1 MIVEQRD
8 LSSVKAVYD
17 FIAEMQNIPGTVR
30 VEQGPYIVNG
40 KSIMGLFSLDLM
52 KPVTV
57 KIGQ

>member
-1 MIVEQRD
+1 MIIEERL
-8 LSSVKAVYD
+8 LSSVKSVYD
-17 FIAEMQNIPGTVR
+17 FIAEMQNIPDIVR